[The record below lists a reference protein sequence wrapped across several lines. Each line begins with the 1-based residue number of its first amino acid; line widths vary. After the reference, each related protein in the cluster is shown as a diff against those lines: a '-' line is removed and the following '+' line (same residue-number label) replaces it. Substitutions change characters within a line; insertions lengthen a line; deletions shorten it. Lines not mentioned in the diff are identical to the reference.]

1 MTITKE
7 LCEKKIADLATAKS
21 DLVAQA
27 NGCEGAIQTWQA
39 VIELLATS
47 ENDEAEVT

>member
-7 LCEKKIADLATAKS
+7 LCQQKIADLTAAKA

-39 VIELLATS
+39 IIELLDAPENNEPEAT
-47 ENDEAEVT
+47 